1 MPSSLV
7 HILAALLVLGVLV
20 LLSVSAVLQPVLDWG
35 RVGVEFLSQPLLSL
49 LERVNNFF
57 LLVLQLKDLGA
68 QNQILDR
75 QVEKLTAEVAA
86 LEKAKEENRF
96 LREALGFQIESRLSL
111 IAAEVVGLDPLGADQ
126 KVTLNRGRNH
136 GVAEGAPVVAG
147 GPTLVGV
154 ITAVFDHT
162 SQMDLLTSSGAA
174 VNAEVV
180 PGGATGIV
188 RGEHGLGLTFDLVS
202 QTEVIKPGDKV
213 LTSGLGGRFP
223 KNLLIGEI
231 GKIRSSESELF
242 QKASIIPGT
251 NLRSLRVVFVV
262 QQ

>member
-126 KVTLNRGRNH
+126 KVT
-136 GVAEGAPVVAG
+136 
-147 GPTLVGV
+147 
-154 ITAVFDHT
+154 
-162 SQMDLLTSSGAA
+162 
-174 VNAEVV
+174 
-180 PGGATGIV
+180 
-188 RGEHGLGLTFDLVS
+188 
-202 QTEVIKPGDKV
+202 
-213 LTSGLGGRFP
+213 
-223 KNLLIGEI
+223 
-231 GKIRSSESELF
+231 
-242 QKASIIPGT
+242 
-251 NLRSLRVVFVV
+251 
-262 QQ
+262 